1 VFDPETGPAGEPI
14 VRELAFPR
22 AIGQQRS
29 AISGQPSAPRTTH
42 HALHTTRH
50 ALRNLWPW
58 LPILWGGAA
67 LAAWVRL
74 GEPAL
79 FVALGLA
86 IAWVIGLL
94 SGLGPAVRT
103 PLDWPL
109 AFIVLWLPVNY
120 WASADKASSIPAA
133 ANLLT
138 GVAVFYLV
146 VAVARA
152 GRRPAWPRYGFLLAG
167 AALLCAIVLVP
178 DGLRVH
184 LPLPGP
190 LIALTRRL
198 GETVN
203 ANVLAGALL
212 PAAVIAAGLALKPG
226 RPALRIVCGLL
237 ALAAAGVMALGASRG
252 ALLGLGVGALVMLL
266 ALGPRQRIVA
276 LAAVVVAGV
285 AIWRIGPATLL
296 ELLGKGG
303 AAGSLSGRLEIWS
316 RALYA
321 LQDFVFTG
329 IGIGAF
335 HLVIPLLYPY
345 FTVGFDTPI
354 PHAHNHFL
362 QVGAD
367 LGLPG
372 LWAYVTIII
381 LSSGLLIGALHRGGG
396 MGALGRERRY
406 PLAAI
411 LGALA
416 AVWTHGLFDAVLWGN
431 KPAFLLWWLFGL
443 AATAFL
449 DE

>member
-1 VFDPETGPAGEPI
+1 MIERAAGPDSRISEAGEPDG
-14 VRELAFPR
+14 
-22 AIGQQRS
+22 GQADSRGARPVQS
-29 AISGQPSAPRTTH
+29 AICNLQSAIRHLPSVMRPF
-42 HALHTTRH
+42 
-50 ALRNLWPW
+50 WPW

-86 IAWVIGLL
+86 IVWVIGLL

-109 AFIVLWLPVNY
+109 TFIVLWLPVNY

-133 ANLLT
+133 ANLLA

-146 VAVARA
+146 VAVAQA
-152 GRRPAWPRYGFLLAG
+152 GRRPRWPFYAFLLAG
-167 AALLCAIVLVP
+167 AALLCVIVLVP
-178 DGLRVH
+178 EGMRVR

-190 LIALTRRL
+190 VIALARRL

-212 PAAVIAAGLALKPG
+212 PAAVIAAGLALGPG
-226 RPALRIVCGLL
+226 KAAFRVACGFLV
-237 ALAAAGVMALGASRG
+237 LAAIVVMALGTSRG
-252 ALLGLGVGALVMLL
+252 ALLGLGAGVLVVLL
-266 ALGPRQRIVA
+266 ALGPRHRIVA
-276 LAAVVVAGV
+276 LVLVMAAGV
-285 AIWRIGPATLL
+285 AAWRIGPTTLL
-296 ELLGKGG
+296 ESLGTGG

-329 IGIGAF
+329 IGIGTF

-372 LWAYVTIII
+372 LWAYVTITI
-381 LSSGLLIGALHRGGG
+381 LSSGLLIVA
-396 MGALGRERRY
+396 MRRRAARRQRY
-406 PLAAI
+406 QLAAI
-411 LGALA
+411 LGALV
-416 AVWTHGLFDAVLWGN
+416 AVWTHGLFDAVLWDT

-443 AATAFL
+443 AITAFF
-449 DE
+449 EE

>member
-1 VFDPETGPAGEPI
+1 MTERLAG
-14 VRELAFPR
+14 RT
-22 AIGQQRS
+22 AICDLRF
-29 AISGQPSAPRTTH
+29 AISR
-42 HALHTTRH
+42 
-50 ALRNLWPW
+50 LWPW

-67 LAAWVRL
+67 LAAWVSL

-86 IAWVIGLL
+86 IVWVIGLL
-94 SGLGPAVRT
+94 SGLGPAART

-120 WASADKASSIPAA
+120 WASADKVSSIPAA

-152 GRRPAWPRYGFLLAG
+152 GRRPRWPLYAFLLAG

-178 DGLRVH
+178 EGLRVP
-184 LPLPGP
+184 LPLPASVMV
-190 LIALTRRL
+190 LARRL

-212 PAAVIAAGLALKPG
+212 PAAVIAAGLALGPG
-226 RPALRIVCGLL
+226 KAAFRVACGFL
-237 ALAAAGVMALGASRG
+237 ALAAIAVMALGASRG
-252 ALLGLGVGALVMLL
+252 ALLGLGAGALVVLL
-266 ALGPRQRIVA
+266 ALGPRHRVVA
-276 LAAVVVAGV
+276 LVLVVAAGV
-285 AIWRIGPATLL
+285 AAWRIGPTTLL
-296 ELLGKGG
+296 ESLGKGG

-329 IGIGAF
+329 IGIGTF

-354 PHAHNHFL
+354 PHAHNHLL

-372 LWAYVTIII
+372 LWAYVTIAI
-381 LSSGLLIGALHRGGG
+381 LSSGLLIVAV
-396 MGALGRERRY
+396 RRRADRRQRY
-406 PLAAI
+406 QLAAI
-411 LGALA
+411 LGALV
-416 AVWTHGLFDAVLWGN
+416 AVWTHGLFDAVLWGT

-443 AATAFL
+443 AITAFF
-449 DE
+449 EE